1 MIAFFQQVWAWLS
14 SHAAV
19 IAGVLTPANLVL
31 VITNLWQI
39 LRQKKA
45 ITANTS
51 NGKELKESLVQVKA
65 LREEMS
71 EIKSLM
77 AAQNEAITEIKD
89 EQAQSNIKLNCVLD
103 VQGQAYSVSMPNT
116 KTLDVI
122 NGIIAEGK
130 YAEAHSRKAIVDE
143 VAELREQMEKLTSAT
158 KESEKKVKRI
168 AGMTEKKEEA
178 VSGVRYD

>member
-1 MIAFFQQVWAWLS
+1 MIAFFQQVWAWLN

-31 VITNLWQI
+31 VGTNLWQI

-45 ITANTS
+45 ISANTNS
-51 NGKELKESLVQVKA
+51 GRELKASLAEIKA
-65 LREEMS
+65 LREDMN
-71 EIKSLM
+71 EIKFAM
-77 AAQNEAITEIKD
+77 TAQNEAIAEIKD
-89 EQAQSNIKLNCVLD
+89 EQAQSNIKLNCVLE

-122 NGIIAEGK
+122 NGIISEGK

-168 AGMTEKKEEA
+168 AGMAEKKEEA